1 MILEPKAIERHK
13 QDALEQRAR
22 VKAIFTARGVADK
35 GRMPGFKAWPSL
47 KEANLCGV
55 GRDKNSGDVITAT
68 ATCDRLDLDREI
80 LLPGG
85 ADTSYID
92 ANKAVFVDHCYDWA
106 SIVGHVKRLNRTPDA
121 WKFEARMLPDSGSA
135 AVRLITACAMSF
147 GIGVSVGFDPIDYG
161 DPTPDELRRYPG
173 AECIIRK
180 YRLLEIS
187 FTGMPCNVS
196 CRSDEVWVD
205 DSLVT
210 PAKAFLKVEDRKLLR
225 LERERPMLVLR

>member
-1 MILEPKAIERHK
+1 MTLDPKSLDRHK

-22 VKAIFTARGVADK
+22 VKSFFTSRGVADK
-35 GRMPGFKAWPSL
+35 NRMPGFKAWSAIGSNR
-47 KEANLCGV
+47 KFAKDA
-55 GRDKNSGDVITAT
+55 RSGDVISAT

-92 ANKAVFVDHCYDWA
+92 ANKTVFVDHCYDWA
-106 SIVGHVKRLNRTPDA
+106 SIVGSVKRLARSLAA
-121 WKFEARMLPDSGSA
+121 WEFEARMLANSGSP
-135 AVRLITACAMSF
+135 AVKLITACAEQF
-147 GIGVSVGFDPIDYG
+147 GVGVSVGFDPVEYG
-161 DPTPDELRRYPG
+161 DPTAEELRRYPG

-210 PAKAFLKVEDRKLLR
+210 PAKAFLKVEDRKFLR
-225 LERERPMLVLR
+225 IERPPMLVVR